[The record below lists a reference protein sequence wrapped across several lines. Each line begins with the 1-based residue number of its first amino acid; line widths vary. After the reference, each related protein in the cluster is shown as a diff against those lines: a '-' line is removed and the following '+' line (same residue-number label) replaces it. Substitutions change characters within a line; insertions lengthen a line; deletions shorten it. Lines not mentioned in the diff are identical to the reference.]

1 MTRAGGQET
10 KWSVGRRPDRLFFC
24 SVSGPGEVFG
34 TKKNTNFRTSPKR
47 TLKKHVISGIFQDF
61 ANPWGMTRQAEIVDF
76 KSKSRRLLEKVAEI
90 DDFRGFSFQPTIPL

>member
-1 MTRAGGQET
+1 
-10 KWSVGRRPDRLFFC
+10 VRRGTDRENFC
-24 SVSGPGEVFG
+24 SVSGPGEEKSA
-34 TKKNTNFRTSPKR
+34 KKNTNFRTSPKG